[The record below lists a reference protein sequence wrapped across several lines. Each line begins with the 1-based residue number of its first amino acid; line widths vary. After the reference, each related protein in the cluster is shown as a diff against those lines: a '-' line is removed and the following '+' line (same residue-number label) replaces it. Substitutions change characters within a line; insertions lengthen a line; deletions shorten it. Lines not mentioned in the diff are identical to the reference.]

1 MMKKYILI
9 AISLGGLLAVS
20 SCSKIDDY
28 RGMFQGD
35 KEISY
40 PGILDSAKVLAGNK
54 RVMVYGQFTSDPKI
68 VKYQVFWNGKQNMI
82 EKTITRTSGV
92 DEVKLIVD
100 NLTEGGINFEIRT
113 FDNKGNISIP
123 VNISGTVF
131 GDNYASAIVNRVFN
145 PATTLYNTTTK
156 ILTIDWQG
164 IDPTAVVTKVE
175 YTDINGQ
182 ASIVLVT
189 DPSATVTRI
198 NDYKTGTDI
207 FYQTTYKPQKD
218 AIDTF
223 TVTKKESFK
232 R

>member
-1 MMKKYILI
+1 MKLNIWMSFAL
-9 AISLGGLLAVS
+9 LGLLAFS
-20 SCSKIDDY
+20 ACSKIDDY
-28 RGMFQGD
+28 RGEFQGD

-54 RVMVYGQFTSDPKI
+54 RVMVYGLFTSDPKI
-68 VKYQVFWNGKQNMI
+68 VKYQVFWNGKQNMV
-82 EKTITRTSGV
+82 EKTIVRTSGI
-92 DEVKLIVD
+92 DEVKLIID

-113 FDNKGNISIP
+113 FDNNGNMSIP
-123 VNISGTVF
+123 IYINGTVF
-131 GDNYASAIVNRVFN
+131 GENYASSIVNRVFN
-145 PATTLYNTTTK
+145 PATTKYDATSK

-164 IDPTAVVTKVE
+164 IDPTAIFTTVE

-182 ASIVLVT
+182 PKSVQVT
-189 DPSATVTRI
+189 DPSSVLTRI
-198 NDYKTGTDI
+198 NDYKTGTDV

-223 TVTKKESFK
+223 IVPKKDTFK

>member
-1 MMKKYILI
+1 MKKYILI
-9 AISLGGLLAVS
+9 AIAFGGLFAAS

-54 RVMVYGQFTSDPKI
+54 RVMVYGLFTSDPKI
-68 VKYQVFWNGKQNMI
+68 VKYQVFWNGKQNMV

-92 DEVKLIVD
+92 DEVKLIID

-145 PATTLYNTTTK
+145 PATTLYNATTK

-164 IDPTAVVTKVE
+164 IDPSASVTKVE

-182 ASIVLVT
+182 AASVLVT

-207 FYQTTYKPQKD
+207 FYQTTYLPQKG

-223 TVTKKESFK
+223 TVPKKESFK